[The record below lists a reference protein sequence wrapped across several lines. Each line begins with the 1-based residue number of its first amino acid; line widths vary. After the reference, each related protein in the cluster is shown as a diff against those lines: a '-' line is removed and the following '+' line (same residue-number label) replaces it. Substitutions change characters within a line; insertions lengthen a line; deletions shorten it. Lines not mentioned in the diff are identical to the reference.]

1 MITYTTKEGDVLD
14 WIVWKH
20 YGTMSALEQV
30 MKANPNVTNEKLS
43 AGIEIKLPYIEATQK
58 TDNEV
63 KLWS

>member
-1 MITYTTKEGDVLD
+1 MVTYITKEGDILD

-30 MKANPNVTNEKLS
+30 MKANPNITNEVLF
-43 AGIEIKLPYIEATQK
+43 AGIEIKLPYIETVQRA
-58 TDNEV
+58 DNEV

>member
-1 MITYTTKEGDVLD
+1 MITYITKEGDILD

-30 MKANPNVTNEKLS
+30 MKANPNITDEILG
-43 AGIEIKLPYIEATQK
+43 AGIVIKLPYMETTQK
-58 TDNEV
+58 ADNEV

>member
-1 MITYTTKEGDVLD
+1 MVTYITKEDDVLD

-30 MKANPNVTNEKLS
+30 MKANPNVTEEILS
-43 AGIEIKLPYIEATQK
+43 AGTVIKLPYVEATQK

>member
-1 MITYTTKEGDVLD
+1 MIAYITKEGDVLD

-30 MKANPNVTNEKLS
+30 MKSNPNVTEEILS
-43 AGIEIKLPYIEATQK
+43 AGTVIKLPYVEATQK

>member
-1 MITYTTKEGDVLD
+1 MVTYITKDGDVLD

-30 MKANPNVTNEKLS
+30 MKANPNVTEEILS
-43 AGIEIKLPYIEATQK
+43 AGTVIKLPYIEATQK
-58 TDNEV
+58 TGNEV

>member
-1 MITYTTKEGDVLD
+1 MVTYITKVGDVLD

-30 MKANPNVTNEKLS
+30 MKANPNVTEEILS
-43 AGIEIKLPYIEATQK
+43 AGTVIKLPYVEAPQK
-58 TDNEV
+58 IDNEV

>member
-1 MITYTTKEGDVLD
+1 MVTYITKEGDILD

-30 MKANPNVTNEKLS
+30 MKANPNVTEEILS
-43 AGIEIKLPYIEATQK
+43 AGTVIKLPYVEANQR

-63 KLWS
+63 KLWN